1 MVFALIVLT
10 DTQLMLGVASQMR
23 NVIHT
28 ALQVSA
34 IFKMVHAQN
43 VKMDTLSLFL
53 ANARKHKNVTFIA
66 PLKTPPT
73 AIQSL
78 ANALLVL
85 LGTL

>member
-1 MVFALIVLT
+1 MVFALTVLT
-10 DTQLMLGVASQMR
+10 DTQLMMGVVSQMQ

-28 ALQVSA
+28 VFQSSA
-34 IFKMVHAQN
+34 IFKMVYARD